1 MSTATPSPRTSR
13 TTITVAAT
21 LAALL
26 IALSAAI
33 PTMRSQAQGPGEL
46 FVDADDA
53 QCTNVP
59 AEGAGASG
67 TPFCSIQA
75 TIDFLEAQTSTGGK
89 ITLRAAEYDEGTI
102 TTHHGNFS
110 IRGDPAV
117 LRTSIVLKPSGS
129 GNIGFHISDP
139 LDVCD
144 NIVIEHLTLD
154 GSGHH
159 QTAQGILVD
168 DTCDPLTIADV
179 EIRNWGEEGILFQ
192 DSSND
197 DGGTAP
203 SGIDISSASIH
214 DNGGAGIELH
224 DGTGTVLSG
233 LEVSANGDTG
243 IAANNER
250 SLSITNSEL
259 LDNGLH
265 GLQDFEGVN
274 NRIQLSDISG
284 NAAHGVFAVGP
295 HSGLRITNN
304 AVRSN
309 AGSGIHFKIGLFQE
323 GGSNTAVTGNEVDNN
338 GGDGI
343 NAASHAQLLIRD
355 NAILENAGSGLALDD
370 GIDTTVERNEFQGNG
385 VTGVTAFDEV
395 GLTITDNSI
404 VSNGDD
410 GIRLDRGEG
419 IAIRFNSSI
428 NANAGSGIDADDVNG
443 LSIENND
450 ILNNSARGIDL
461 QDGTGTTVDTNEIAA
476 NGSDGIIADRELA
489 LVIRNNGIHDNGGS
503 GVLLKNGVN
512 TEVSGNHS
520 IADNGS
526 DSLAQDYGIQAN
538 GESNLVISK
547 NIVSRNFDGQILINS
562 SSDVLIRKNNLVTA
576 IDGIVLTDTLAH
588 PFTNLVI
595 GGSAADRNQFRGL
608 TPSTNQCDIPA
619 DVCYIE
625 IPGTILGI
633 GTINAQH
640 NDWGTTN
647 VDEIEELVCHNGEVG
662 CGFTQLD
669 TSNPEPPGASP
680 ADKPVTTPSPTPPTS
695 SGLSGDADCSGAVN
709 SIDALLVLQ
718 NVAGLLGSL
727 PCQQDAD
734 VNGDG
739 AVNSID
745 SALILQFTAGLL
757 SSLPP

>member
-1 MSTATPSPRTSR
+1 MSTATPSPRTFR
-13 TTITVAAT
+13 TSIAAPAI

-26 IALSAAI
+26 IALLAAI
-33 PTMRSQAQGPGEL
+33 PTMRSEAQGPGEL
-46 FVDADDA
+46 FVDADDT

-59 AEGAGASG
+59 ADGAGTSG

-117 LRTSIVLKPSGS
+117 LRTSIVLRPSGS

-139 LDVCD
+139 LGVCD
-144 NIVIEHLTLD
+144 NIVIEHLTLA
-154 GSGHH
+154 GSGNL

-179 EIRNWGEEGILFQ
+179 EIRNWVEEGILFQ

-224 DGTGTVLSG
+224 DGTGTALTG
-233 LEVSANGDTG
+233 LEVVANGNTG
-243 IAANNER
+243 IAANNE
-250 SLSITNSEL
+250 SGLSITNSDL
-259 LDNGLH
+259 LGNGLH
-265 GLQDFEGVN
+265 GLRDFKGVN
-274 NRIQLSDISG
+274 NRIQVSDISG
-284 NAAHGVFAVGP
+284 NAGHSIFAVGP
-295 HSGLRITNN
+295 HSGLQITDNTI
-304 AVRSN
+304 RSN
-309 AGSGIHFKIGLFQE
+309 ASNGIHLKIGLFLV
-323 GGSNTAVTGNEVDNN
+323 GGSDTAVTGNAIDNN

-343 NAASHAQLLIRD
+343 NAASHAELLIRD

-370 GIDTTVERNEFQGNG
+370 GTDTIVDQNQIQDNG
-385 VTGVTAFDEV
+385 VTGITAFDEV
-395 GLTITDNSI
+395 GLTITENSI
-404 VSNGDD
+404 NNNGDD
-410 GIRLDRGEG
+410 GIRLARGESV
-419 IAIRFNSSI
+419 AISFNSSI
-428 NANAGSGIDADDVNG
+428 NANAGSGIDADDSTG

-450 ILNNSARGIDL
+450 ILDNSVRGIDL
-461 QDGTGTTVDTNEIAA
+461 QDGTSTTVDTNEIAA

-489 LVIRNNGIHDNGGS
+489 LAIRNNGIHDNGGS

-512 TEVSGNHS
+512 TEVSGNHP

-562 SSDVLIRKNNLVTA
+562 SSDVLIRKNDIVTA
-576 IDGIVLTDTLAH
+576 IDGIVLIDTLAH
-588 PFTNLVI
+588 PFINLVI

-608 TPSTNQCDIPA
+608 TPSANPCDIPA
-619 DVCYIE
+619 GVCYIE
-625 IPGTILGI
+625 IRVTIIGI

-640 NDWGTTN
+640 NDWGTSN
-647 VDEIEELVCHNGEVG
+647 ANEIEELVCHNGEAG
-662 CGFTQLD
+662 CGFTELD

-680 ADKPVTTPSPTPPTS
+680 ADKPTPTPTPTPPPPP
-695 SGLSGDADCSGAVN
+695 GLPGDADCSGAVN
-709 SIDALLVLQ
+709 SIDAALVLQ
-718 NVAGLLGSL
+718 SVAGLFGSL

-757 SSLPP
+757 ANLPP

>member
-1 MSTATPSPRTSR
+1 MSTTTPNLRTSR
-13 TTITVAAT
+13 AGVAAAAI
-21 LAALL
+21 LVALL
-26 IALSAAI
+26 IALIAAF
-33 PTMRSQAQGPGEL
+33 PTTRSEAQGPGEL
-46 FVDADDA
+46 FVDADDT
-53 QCTNVP
+53 QCTDVP
-59 AEGAGASG
+59 ADGAGASG

-89 ITLRAAEYDEGTI
+89 ITLRAAEYNEGTI
-102 TTHHGNFS
+102 TTHHGNFT

-117 LRTSIVLKPSGS
+117 LRTSIVLRPSGS

-139 LDVCD
+139 LGVCD

-154 GSGHH
+154 GSGHQ

-179 EIRNWGEEGILFQ
+179 EIRGWAEEGILFQ
-192 DSSND
+192 DSSSD

-203 SGIDISSASIH
+203 SGIDISSTSIH

-224 DGTGTVLSG
+224 SGTGTTLTG
-233 LEVSANGDTG
+233 LEVFANGNIG
-243 IAANNER
+243 IAANNE
-250 SLSITNSEL
+250 SGLSITNSEL
-259 LDNGLH
+259 LNNGLH

-274 NRIQLSDISG
+274 NRIQVSDISG
-284 NAAHGVFAVGP
+284 NAGHGIFAVGP

-304 AVRSN
+304 TVRSN
-309 AGSGIHFKIGLFQE
+309 ASDGIHLKIGLFQI
-323 GGSNTAVTGNEVDNN
+323 GGSDTAVTGNAIDNN

-343 NAASHAQLLIRD
+343 NAAGHAQLLIRD
-355 NAILENAGSGLALDD
+355 NAILENAGSGIALDD
-370 GIDTTVERNEFQGNG
+370 GIDTMVRQNQIEDNG
-385 VTGVTAFDEV
+385 VTGITAFGEV
-395 GLTITDNSI
+395 RLTITENSI
-404 VSNGDD
+404 NSNGDD
-410 GIRLDRGEG
+410 GIRLGRGRS

-428 NANAGSGIDADDVNG
+428 NANAGSGIDADDSTG

-450 ILNNSARGIDL
+450 ILDNGVRGIDL

-489 LVIRNNGIHDNGGS
+489 LAIRNNDIHNNGGS

-512 TEVSGNHS
+512 TEVAGNHS

-526 DSLAQDYGIQAN
+526 DSLTQNYGIQAN

-562 SSDVLIRKNNLVTA
+562 SSDVLIRKNDLLTA

-588 PFTNLVI
+588 PFINLVI

-608 TPSTNQCDIPA
+608 TPSANPCDVPA
-619 DVCYIE
+619 GVCYIE
-625 IPGTILGI
+625 IRGTIIGI

-647 VDEIEELVCHNGEVG
+647 ADEIEELVCHDGEAG

-669 TSNPEPPGASP
+669 ISNPEPPGASP
-680 ADKPVTTPSPTPPTS
+680 ADKPETTPTPTPPPPP
-695 SGLSGDADCSGAVN
+695 GLSGDADCSGTVN
-709 SIDALLVLQ
+709 SIDAALVLQ
-718 NVAGLLGSL
+718 SVAGLFGSL
-727 PCQQDAD
+727 PCQQNAD

-757 SSLPP
+757 PSLPP